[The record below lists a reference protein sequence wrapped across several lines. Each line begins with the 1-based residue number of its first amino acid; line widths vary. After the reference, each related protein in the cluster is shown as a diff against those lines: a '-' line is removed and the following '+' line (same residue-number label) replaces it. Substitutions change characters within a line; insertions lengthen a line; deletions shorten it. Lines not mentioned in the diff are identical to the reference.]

1 MTKNEHL
8 FFVSSKFTYLLEAFH
23 YQAMKNQCLYL
34 IFILTINAC
43 SVQINKAE
51 KLKSNIQIVNVPVIE
66 KPFIKKNGEPTDR
79 KEFYLQTSIKDYYI
93 KFCESKVKEADLK
106 ERLDRQTGS
115 IKTLKLE
122 VAFKTGEWDRCDEE
136 AVQSRVGDYVVIY
149 QLLGD

>member
-1 MTKNEHL
+1 MALKKLN
-8 FFVSSKFTYLLEAFH
+8 LLIY

-51 KLKSNIQIVNVPVIE
+51 KLKSNIQIVNVPIVE
-66 KPFIKKNGEPTDR
+66 KPFIKKNGEPTNR
-79 KEFYLQTSIKDYYI
+79 KEFYLQMSIKDYYI

-122 VAFKTGEWDRCDEE
+122 VEFKTGEWDRCGEE
-136 AVQSRVGDYVVIY
+136 AVQSRVGDYVLIHRI
-149 QLLGD
+149 Q